1 MLEGP
6 SMPDW
11 TLVAPVEGLLDV
23 GMGAA
28 GVGRA
33 FSVLVC
39 IVLAGGGVEADS
51 YLFRRTSAA

>member
-1 MLEGP
+1 
-6 SMPDW
+6 MPDW

-39 IVLAGGGVEADS
+39 IVLTGGGVEADS